1 MNLKI
6 LSFSTTLLILIIA
19 EILSHV
25 NLYIWD
31 LLSDSSHSLSYSEH
45 YYNKKRLTPIFITI
59 EKLKTVLYILFLIF
73 IVISIIIYFIF

>member
-31 LLSDSSHSLSYSEH
+31 LLSDPSSSYSEH
-45 YYNKKRLTPIFITI
+45 YYNKKKLTPVFIAI
-59 EKLKTVLYILFLIF
+59 EKSKTVLYILFLIF
-73 IVISIIIYFIF
+73 IVISIIVYFIF

>member
-6 LSFSTTLLILIIA
+6 LSTFITLLILIIA
-19 EILSHV
+19 EVLSHV

-31 LLSDSSHSLSYSEH
+31 LLSDSSHSLSYSER
-45 YYNKKRLTPIFITI
+45 YYNKKKLIPIFTVI

-73 IVISIIIYFIF
+73 IVVSIIVYFIF